1 MNSLKSKFLTKNSQ
15 KSEFLPILVGKTGF
29 FVNMY

>member
-15 KSEFLPILVGKTGF
+15 KSEFLPILVRKTGF